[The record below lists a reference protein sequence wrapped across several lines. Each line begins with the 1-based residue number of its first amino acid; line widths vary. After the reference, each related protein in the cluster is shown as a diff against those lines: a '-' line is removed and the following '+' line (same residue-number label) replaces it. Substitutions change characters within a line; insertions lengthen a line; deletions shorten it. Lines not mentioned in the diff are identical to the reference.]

1 MLHNIIKVTLIK
13 VSVPWALTSYLPNSS
28 TEQGK
33 LQHENIKVITYKA
46 FQSAGIDIILLL

>member
-1 MLHNIIKVTLIK
+1 VLHNIIKVTLIK